1 MCYNGVKGEIQT
13 SAISAQ
19 WLRMR
24 TLSWLLAF
32 GLTAAAGRV
41 VTFDNGPLG
50 MTPPEWTVAMTNHG
64 RAPRWEIVRDMSAA
78 TQPYVFAQVSDDPTR
93 DRFPLAVFNAVTF
106 RDGDVSVRMKPV
118 SGREV
123 QAGGL
128 VWRYRDENNYY
139 VARANALQHNVQVFK
154 VENGRRVPLMEGVRH
169 EIPSN
174 AWSIIK
180 VSARG
185 NRFQVYMDHRRILQ
199 GWDNTFMSGGKVGL
213 WTVADSVTYFDD
225 FRINPR

>member
-1 MCYNGVKGEIQT
+1 MCYNGVKGEIQN

-41 VTFDNGPLG
+41 VNFDNGPLG
-50 MTPPEWTVAMTNHG
+50 QTPPEWTVAMTNHG

-78 TQPYVFAQVSDDPTR
+78 TQPYVLAQVSDDPTR
-93 DRFPLAVFNAVTF
+93 DRFPLAVFNDVTF

-169 EIPSN
+169 DIPSN

>member
-1 MCYNGVKGEIQT
+1 
-13 SAISAQ
+13 
-19 WLRMR
+19 MR
-24 TLSWLLAF
+24 TFTWLLVF
-32 GLTAAAGRV
+32 GLTAAPVRV
-41 VTFDNGPLG
+41 ITFDNAQLG
-50 MTPPEWTVAMTNHG
+50 RTPPDWTVAMTNHG
-64 RAPRWEIVRDMSAA
+64 RPPRWEIVKDLSAA
-78 TQPYVFAQVSDDPTR
+78 TQPYVFAQVSTDPHR
-93 DRFPLAVFNAVTF
+93 DRYPLAIFNDITF
-106 RDGDVSVRMKPV
+106 RDGEVSVRLKPV

-139 VARANALQHNVQVFK
+139 LARANALEKNVQVFK
-154 VENGRRVPLMEGVRH
+154 VENGIRTPIMAGVHH
-169 EIPSN
+169 EIPTN
-174 AWSIIK
+174 AWSILK

-225 FRINPR
+225 FRVSPR

>member
-1 MCYNGVKGEIQT
+1 MYEDID
-13 SAISAQ
+13 
-19 WLRMR
+19 WLV
-24 TLSWLLAF
+24 AF

-50 MTPPEWTVAMTNHG
+50 KTPSEWTVAMTNHG
-64 RAPRWEIVRDMSAA
+64 RAPQWEIVKDMSAA
-78 TQPYVFAQVSDDPTR
+78 TQPYVLAQVSADRLR
-93 DRFPLAVFNAVTF
+93 DRYPLAIFNGASF
-106 RDGDVSVRMKPV
+106 RDGEVSVRIKPV

-123 QAGGL
+123 QAGGI

-139 VARANALQHNVQVFK
+139 LARANALEKNVQVFK
-154 VENGRRVPLMEGVRH
+154 VENGVRKPLMAGVHH

-174 AWSIIK
+174 AWSILK
-180 VSARG
+180 VAARG

-213 WTVADSVTYFDD
+213 WTVADSVTYFDE
-225 FRINPR
+225 FRVTPK

>member
-1 MCYNGVKGEIQT
+1 
-13 SAISAQ
+13 
-19 WLRMR
+19 MR
-24 TLSWLLAF
+24 TLTWLLAF
-32 GLTAAAGRV
+32 TLTAATGRII
-41 VTFDNGPLG
+41 TFDNGPLG
-50 MTPPEWTVAMTNHG
+50 KTPPEWTVAMTNHG
-64 RAPRWEIVRDMSAA
+64 RAPQWEIVKDMSAA
-78 TQPYVFAQVSDDPTR
+78 TQPYVFAQISADTPR
-93 DRFPLAVFNAVTF
+93 DRCPLAIFNDLTF

-139 VARANALQHNVQVFK
+139 LARANALAKNVQVFK
-154 VENGRRVPLMEGVRH
+154 VENGLRVPLIAGVRH

-174 AWSIIK
+174 AWSILK

-185 NRFQVYMDHRRILQ
+185 ARFQVYMDHRRILQ
-199 GWDNTFMSGGKVGL
+199 GWDNTFKNGGKVGL

-225 FRINPR
+225 FRVNPK

>member
-1 MCYNGVKGEIQT
+1 
-13 SAISAQ
+13 
-19 WLRMR
+19 MR

-50 MTPPEWTVAMTNHG
+50 KIPSDWTVAMTNHG
-64 RAPRWEIVRDMSAA
+64 RAPQWEIVRDISAA
-78 TQPYVFAQVSDDPTR
+78 TQPYVFAQVSVDPVP
-93 DRFPLAVFNAVTF
+93 DRYPLAIFNGVTF
-106 RDGDVSVRMKPV
+106 RDGDVSVRLKPV

-139 VARANALQHNVQVFK
+139 LARANALEKNVQVFK
-154 VENGRRVPLMEGVRH
+154 VENGICKPLMLGVHH

-174 AWSIIK
+174 AWSILK

-199 GWDNTFMSGGKVGL
+199 GWDNTFMTGGKVGL

-225 FRINPR
+225 FRINPK

>member
-1 MCYNGVKGEIQT
+1 
-13 SAISAQ
+13 
-19 WLRMR
+19 MR

-41 VTFDNGPLG
+41 VTLDNRPLG
-50 MTPPEWTVAMTNHG
+50 KTPSDWTVAMTNHG
-64 RAPRWEIVRDMSAA
+64 HAPQWEIVKDMSAA
-78 TQPYVFAQVSDDPTR
+78 TQPYVFAQVSVDPVR
-93 DRFPLAVFNAVTF
+93 DRYPLAIFNGITF
-106 RDGDVSVRMKPV
+106 RDGDVSVRLKPV

-139 VARANALQHNVQVFK
+139 LARANALEKNVQVFK
-154 VENGRRVPLMEGVRH
+154 VENGIRKPLMLGVHH

-174 AWSIIK
+174 AWSILK

-199 GWDNTFMSGGKVGL
+199 GWDNTFMTGGKVGL

-225 FRINPR
+225 FRINPK

>member
-1 MCYNGVKGEIQT
+1 
-13 SAISAQ
+13 
-19 WLRMR
+19 MR

-41 VTFDNGPLG
+41 VTLDKGPLG
-50 MTPPEWTVAMTNHG
+50 KTPSDWTVAMTNHG
-64 RAPRWEIVRDMSAA
+64 HAPQWEIVKDMSAA
-78 TQPYVFAQVSDDPTR
+78 TQPYVFAQVSVDPVR
-93 DRFPLAVFNAVTF
+93 DRYPLAIFNGITF
-106 RDGDVSVRMKPV
+106 RDGDVSVRLKPV

-139 VARANALQHNVQVFK
+139 LARANALEKNVQVFK
-154 VENGRRVPLMEGVRH
+154 VENGIRKPLMLGVHH

-174 AWSIIK
+174 AWSILK

-199 GWDNTFMSGGKVGL
+199 GWDNTFMTGGKVGL

-225 FRINPR
+225 FRINPK